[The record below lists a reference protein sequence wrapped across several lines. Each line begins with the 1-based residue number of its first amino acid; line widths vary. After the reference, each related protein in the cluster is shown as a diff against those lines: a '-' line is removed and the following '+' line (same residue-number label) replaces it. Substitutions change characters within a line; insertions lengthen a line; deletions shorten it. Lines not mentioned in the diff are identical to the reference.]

1 MNKNVIYTCLTGN
14 YDGLKQP
21 KYIYDGYDY
30 ICFSNE
36 FSESH
41 IGIWEIRKIPFETN
55 DK

>member
-36 FSESH
+36 FSEYGKSV
-41 IGIWEIRKIPFETN
+41 RYLLRQMTN
-55 DK
+55 